1 MCRFADFPVGRQPM
15 KQKNMISKFKIYKEM
30 FETSRD
36 EKRGLTV
43 YFGGQSIAGVVV
55 EIIGTEAIE
64 MRSREFARIV
74 VCVEAIDA
82 LAVG

>member
-1 MCRFADFPVGRQPM
+1 MTT
-15 KQKNMISKFKIYKEM
+15 KFEIYKEV

-43 YFGGQSIAGVVV
+43 YFGGQSIAGVVIK
-55 EIIGTEAIE
+55 IIETEAIE
-64 MRSREFARIV
+64 MRSREFSRIV

>member
-1 MCRFADFPVGRQPM
+1 ME
-15 KQKNMISKFKIYKEM
+15 NKFEIYKEI
-30 FETSRD
+30 FEASRD

-43 YFGGQSIAGVVV
+43 YLGGQSIAGVVV

-64 MRSREFARIV
+64 MRSREYSRII

-82 LAVG
+82 IAVG

>member
-1 MCRFADFPVGRQPM
+1 
-15 KQKNMISKFKIYKEM
+15 M
-30 FETSRD
+30 FEASRD

-43 YFGGQSIAGVVV
+43 YLGGQSIAGVVV

-64 MRSREFARIV
+64 MRSREFSRII

-82 LAVG
+82 IAVG

>member
-1 MCRFADFPVGRQPM
+1 MS
-15 KQKNMISKFKIYKEM
+15 IKFEIYKEM

-43 YFGGQSIAGVVV
+43 YLKGQSIAGSVV
-55 EIIGTEAIE
+55 EIIGTQAIA
-64 MRSREFARIV
+64 MRSRESSRIL